1 MRDFISKIPIEK
13 GWSGDKKYRVEDK
26 NGNVFLLRISP
37 IQRLEF
43 RSAVFE
49 KMKKVEAL
57 GIPMCRPIE
66 MGVCAEG
73 VYMLLDWIDGVDAEE
88 LIPTLEKEKQ
98 YSFGFDSG
106 VILRKMHTIPAPDD
120 IPDWSIRYD
129 AKIQRKLDGYS
140 ECPLKYD
147 NGQPFIDYIQQNRHL
162 IKGRPQSYQH
172 GDYHIGNL
180 MISKDKLFVIDFD
193 RNDCG
198 DPWEEFNRIVWCVHA
213 SPAFARGMVDGYFD
227 NDIPEDFWHLLALY
241 ISVNTLSSLPW
252 AIPFGDTEIETMRNQ
267 AKEVLS
273 WYDNMTRIIPTWYK
287 EVL

>member
-26 NGNVFLLRISP
+26 DGNVFLLRISP

-49 KMKKVEAL
+49 KMKKIEAL
-57 GIPMCRPIE
+57 GISMCRPIK
-66 MGVCAEG
+66 MGVCDEG

-106 VILRKMHTIPAPDD
+106 VILRKMHTIPASND
-120 IPDWSIRYD
+120 IPDWGTRYD
-129 AKIQRKLDGYS
+129 SKIQRKLDGYS

-162 IKGRPQSYQH
+162 IKGRTQSYQH

-180 MISKDKLFVIDFD
+180 MISKDELFVIDFD

-198 DPWEEFNRIVWCVHA
+198 DPWEEFNRIVWCA
-213 SPAFARGMVDGYFD
+213 QTAPEFAKGMVDGYFD
-227 NDIPEDFWHLLALY
+227 NDIPEEFWRLLALY

-252 AIPFGDTEIETMRNQ
+252 AIPFGDAEIETMRNQ

-273 WYDNMTRIIPTWYK
+273 WYDNMMRIIPTWYK